1 MSAYDITFA
10 RSARKELERLSQ
22 ALQLRMLRR
31 IESLAGTP
39 RPPGCRKLEGADD
52 LWRIRVGEYRVI

>member
-22 ALQLRMLRR
+22 ALQLRALRR
-31 IESLAGTP
+31 IESLAGHQ
-39 RPPGCRKLEGADD
+39 GA
-52 LWRIRVGEYRVI
+52 GS